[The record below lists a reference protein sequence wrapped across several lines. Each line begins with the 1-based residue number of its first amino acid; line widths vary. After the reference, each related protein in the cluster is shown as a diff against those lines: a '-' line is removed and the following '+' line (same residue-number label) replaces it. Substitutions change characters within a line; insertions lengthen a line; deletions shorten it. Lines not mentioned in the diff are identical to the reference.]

1 VAKYGI
7 LKNAIKFEKEKDKIE
22 IDENFY
28 LEDLILSQG
37 KGGRRFERCIDGFE
51 EERKHWRERR

>member
-1 VAKYGI
+1 MLLN
-7 LKNAIKFEKEKDKIE
+7 LKKRRIRSRLMRDRGVTCLK
-22 IDENFY
+22 NFY